1 MLIYQTVITAILA
14 LLLLNTI
21 NNLRFLRAP
30 GASLPQENRGE
41 KPLVSML
48 VPARNEARSIAECI
62 ESLARQD
69 YPRCEI
75 LVLDD
80 QSEDETAE
88 IVAQLASSHPNV
100 RLLRGQAL
108 PPHWHGKAYA
118 CAQLAKAARGE
129 WLLFVDADTVLAPQ
143 CVSVALQ
150 QAQEQHADLLTM
162 MPTLLAGSFGE
173 ALLLPIVPLTFV
185 TCLPLGLVANHPSPL
200 FAGAFGPFLLFR
212 RASYLRIGGHFAVRT
227 DIVEDMRLSRLVK
240 RHGGR
245 VVWINGTALL
255 RIRMYH
261 SSVEAWRGIT
271 KSAFAAINYSLPALL
286 PGVVICAALFWAPY
300 LFLIAGLVN
309 RPASMLLLWLPLIQI
324 ILLWATHLLLMRRFH
339 LPFALVFL
347 QATTI
352 LAMIFTTVYSAMQTE
367 FGKGIVW
374 KGRRYQFDAL
384 HQSDAPGIRW
394 ATGLVV
400 ARLLIAA
407 LLLWSGGSGGP
418 LRVAAALLLLGWT
431 VALLEHWIRKG
442 VASRWATYA
451 DVAGGFACLG
461 YVQLSGSL
469 PLLPTL
475 AVVLFIAICARW
487 FPWQVVATM
496 ASVLP
501 GGILLI
507 VAETQAPNTILLGW
521 LVVITLVASRSV
533 VQVVIPWLQR
543 LRSS

>member
-1 MLIYQTVITAILA
+1 
-14 LLLLNTI
+14 
-21 NNLRFLRAP
+21 
-30 GASLPQENRGE
+30 
-41 KPLVSML
+41 
-48 VPARNEARSIAECI
+48 
-62 ESLARQD
+62 
-69 YPRCEI
+69 
-75 LVLDD
+75 
-80 QSEDETAE
+80 
-88 IVAQLASSHPNV
+88 
-100 RLLRGQAL
+100 
-108 PPHWHGKAYA
+108 
-118 CAQLAKAARGE
+118 
-129 WLLFVDADTVLAPQ
+129 VDADTVLAPQ